1 MKKRLRATILPLLT
15 LSFLLGTG
23 SAPAQTPDAPT
34 PATADTV
41 RPRVGTRVILRRVLA
56 WQTPRLKPAKD
67 WERGVLLAGIT
78 AAYGATG
85 DPAFKDAAT
94 AQGIANQW
102 QLGPRVRNADDQ
114 CVGQGY
120 CELYLLERDPK
131 ARNPEQIAALKEN
144 LDAML
149 AVQEETKRLD
159 WNWCDALFM
168 APPAFAQLSIAT
180 GDPKYRDF
188 LHREWKRTTDL
199 LYDTNERLFFR
210 DARYKPRNLSAED
223 NKKWR
228 EPNGKFIFWSRG
240 NGWVLA
246 GTARVLEYLPKDDP
260 SRPTYE
266 KLLRE
271 MAARILPLQ
280 GADGLWRASLLDPE
294 SYPAPETSG
303 TGLFCHAL
311 AWGVNNGVLDRATY
325 EPVVRKAWKGL
336 VDAVEPSGKLTMV
349 QPGGD
354 RPVKFPKQNSVEF
367 GVGAFFLAGSEMIKL
382 ENGVSQRK

>member
-1 MKKRLRATILPLLT
+1 MKHYRRLSFWPLLILPLL
-15 LSFLLGTG
+15 LGT
-23 SAPAQTPDAPT
+23 APT
-34 PATADTV
+34 HAQAPEPPAPTVSETAK
-41 RPRVGTRVILRRVLA
+41 PREGTWGIMRRVLA
-56 WQTPRLKPAKD
+56 WQTPRLKASKA

-78 AAYGATG
+78 AAYKQTN
-85 DPAFKDAAT
+85 DPFFRYSAV
-94 AQGIANQW
+94 AQGAVNDWEI
-102 QLGPRVRNADDQ
+102 GPRVRNADDQ

-120 CELYLLERDPK
+120 CELYLYDYFRK
-131 ARNPEQIAALKEN
+131 GKRTSHWIASLQKN

-149 AVQEETKRLD
+149 AVPEGTKRLD

-180 GDPKYRDF
+180 GDPRYREF
-188 LHREWKRTTDL
+188 MHREWQRTTAL
-199 LYDTNERLFFR
+199 LYDTNEHLFFR
-210 DARYKPRNLSAED
+210 DARYKPRDLSPED

-228 EPNGKFIFWSRG
+228 EPNGKYIFWSRG

-246 GTARVLEYLPKDDP
+246 GTARVLEYLPRDDP
-260 SRPTYE
+260 NRSTYE

-271 MAARILPLQ
+271 MAARIVPLQ

-294 SYPAPETSG
+294 SYPAPEASG

-311 AWGVNNGVLDRATY
+311 AWGINHGVLDRATY
-325 EPVVRKAWKGL
+325 EPVVRRAWKGL

-354 RPVKFPKQNSVEF
+354 RPVKFPKQNTTEF
-367 GVGAFFLAGSEMIKL
+367 GVGAFLLAGSEMIAL
-382 ENGVSQRK
+382 DQHHN